1 MSSIFLSLLSS
12 VFLHSLTSSSSFRP
26 LRHPRNQLD
35 TETETPVPKIEA
47 AFLEYTRSR
56 KDIGVVLITQK
67 AATDIRHLVAAHSA
81 AVPAL
86 LEIPSSDA
94 PYSAEADSVFQ
105 RVKTLFGG
113 ELPAATAGAGEEGR

>member
-1 MSSIFLSLLSS
+1 MGHID
-12 VFLHSLTSSSSFRP
+12 
-26 LRHPRNQLD
+26 LRRQSNFFIV
-35 TETETPVPKIEA
+35 TEKTPVSKIEA

-56 KDIGVVLITQK
+56 KDIGVVLITQR

-81 AVPAL
+81 AVPPL

-113 ELPAATAGAGEEGR
+113 DLPAAVAVVGEEGR